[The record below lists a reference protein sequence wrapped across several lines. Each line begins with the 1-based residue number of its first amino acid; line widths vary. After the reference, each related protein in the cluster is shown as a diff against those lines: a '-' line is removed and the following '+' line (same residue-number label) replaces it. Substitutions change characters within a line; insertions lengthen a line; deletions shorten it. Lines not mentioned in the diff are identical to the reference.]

1 MIFNSLNKISVKRKY
16 FFIDFVLSAL
26 QPISMMNRVASVDQ
40 AVTQADQAYDALLAE
55 ILDGRLAPGAKITI
69 SEVAVRLGF
78 SPGSVREALSRLAAE
93 KWAVATAQKG
103 YSVAPISIEELKD
116 LTRTRI
122 VIEQFC
128 LRSAIAHGDVEWE
141 TSIVAAYHR
150 LHRIPAVVPEH
161 PTRVNKVWSAA
172 HMIFHAALT
181 EGCDSPW
188 MLTLRAMLYAQS
200 ERYRHLSVALAREDR
215 NVDAEHKNI
224 LDACIARE
232 ADRACE
238 LIERHLTRT
247 LKILVT
253 APRLRDGP
261 HDLNA
266 IAAQRQ
272 M

>member
-1 MIFNSLNKISVKRKY
+1 
-16 FFIDFVLSAL
+16 
-26 QPISMMNRVASVDQ
+26 MMNRVASVDQ
-40 AVTQADQAYDALLAE
+40 TVTQADQAYDALLAE

-103 YSVAPISIEELKD
+103 YSVAPISIEELED

-122 VIEQFC
+122 VIEQLC

-141 TSIVAAYHR
+141 SSIVAAYHR

-161 PTRVNKVWSAA
+161 PWRVNEAWSAA
-172 HMIFHAALT
+172 HMTFHAALT
-181 EGCDSPW
+181 AGCDSPW

-200 ERYRHLSVALAREDR
+200 ERYRHLSVALARENRD
-215 NVDAEHKNI
+215 VDTEHKNI
-224 LDACIARE
+224 LDACIARQ
-232 ADRACE
+232 ADCACE
-238 LIERHLTRT
+238 LIEQHLTRT
-247 LKILVT
+247 LEILVT
-253 APRLRDGP
+253 SPRLRDGP

-266 IAAQRQ
+266 IAAQRR

>member
-1 MIFNSLNKISVKRKY
+1 MMGGMNKLAS
-16 FFIDFVLSAL
+16 IDRA
-26 QPISMMNRVASVDQ
+26 A
-40 AVTQADQAYDALLAE
+40 TQADQAYEALLAE
-55 ILDGRLAPGAKITI
+55 ILDCRLAPGAKVTI
-69 SEVAVRLGF
+69 SDVASRLGT
-78 SPGSVREALSRLAAE
+78 SPGAVREALSRLSAE
-93 KWAVATAQKG
+93 KWTVATAQKG
-103 YSVAPISIEELKD
+103 YSVAPVSIEELKD

-122 VIEQFC
+122 VIEQLC

-150 LHRIPAVVPEH
+150 LHRIPVLAQDSAS
-161 PTRVNKVWSAA
+161 RVNDAWSAA
-172 HMIFHAALT
+172 HMTFHAALT
-181 EGCDSPW
+181 AGCDSPW

-247 LKILVT
+247 LEILVT
-253 APRLRDGP
+253 SPRLRDGP
-261 HDLNA
+261 HELNA